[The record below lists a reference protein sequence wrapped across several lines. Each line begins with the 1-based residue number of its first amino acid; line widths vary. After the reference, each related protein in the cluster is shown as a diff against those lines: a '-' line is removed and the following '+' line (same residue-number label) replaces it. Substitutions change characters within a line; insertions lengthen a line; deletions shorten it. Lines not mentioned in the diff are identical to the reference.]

1 MDIFLNIIILILSFI
16 FVGISSNIVVN
27 SSDKVSQYTGISKTV
42 IGFLLISL
50 TTSLPELSVTIISTY
65 KGEVNLALGNI
76 IGSNIA
82 NIGLVIAV
90 PFFISV
96 LIIFLRK
103 QKTQELIE
111 NLIENKRSIVIALG
125 VSIIIPV
132 ILLALNFLNFLMYMT
147 SYRFLG
153 IILVILYF
161 VISYFV
167 LKSREVKQINN
178 DKGNRR
184 NQIIKHLSLIII
196 GISIIVISSN
206 YLVESAISISRYI
219 GISELVIGAVIIAIG
234 TSIPEL
240 AISLSAILHKHRD
253 LALGNAAGSCFT
265 NITLILGILFI
276 LTTQM
281 IDVITFYNY
290 IIFSIILSLILIYY
304 VLYKHLKFP
313 TIIVMI
319 LIYSIFIFVTLNII

>member
-50 TTSLPELSVTIISTY
+50 TTSLPELSGTIISTY

-103 QKTQELIE
+103 QKTQEV
-111 NLIENKRSIVIALG
+111 IENKISIVIALG
-125 VSIIIPV
+125 MSIIIPV
-132 ILLALNFLNFLMYMT
+132 VLLALNFLNFLIYMT

-153 IILVILYF
+153 IILVISYF
-161 VISYFV
+161 VISCFV

-178 DKGNRR
+178 YKGNRR

-240 AISLSAILHKHRD
+240 AISLSAILHKHKD

-276 LTTQM
+276 LTTQI
-281 IDVITFYNY
+281 IDVIIFYNY

-319 LIYSIFIFVTLNII
+319 LIYSVFIFVTLNII

>member
-27 SSDKVSQYTGISKTV
+27 SSDKASQYTGISKTV

-111 NLIENKRSIVIALG
+111 NKISIVIALG
-125 VSIIIPV
+125 ISIIIPV
-132 ILLALNFLNFLMYMT
+132 VLLALNFLNFLIYMT

-153 IILVILYF
+153 IILVISYF

-178 DKGNRR
+178 YKGNRR

-313 TIIVMI
+313 AIIVMI
-319 LIYSIFIFVTLNII
+319 LIYSVFIFVTLNII

>member
-96 LIIFLRK
+96 LIISLRK
-103 QKTQELIE
+103 QKTQE
-111 NLIENKRSIVIALG
+111 LIENKRSIVIALG

-313 TIIVMI
+313 AIIVMI
-319 LIYSIFIFVTLNII
+319 LIYSAFIFVTLNII

>member
-27 SSDKVSQYTGISKTV
+27 SSDKASQYTGISKTV

-111 NLIENKRSIVIALG
+111 NKISIVIALG
-125 VSIIIPV
+125 ISIIIPV
-132 ILLALNFLNFLMYMT
+132 VLLALNFLNFLIYMT

-178 DKGNRR
+178 YKGNRR

-313 TIIVMI
+313 AIIVMI
-319 LIYSIFIFVTLNII
+319 LIYSVFIFVTLNII

>member
-1 MDIFLNIIILILSFI
+1 MDIFVNIIILILSFI

-27 SSDKVSQYTGISKTV
+27 SSNKASQYTGISKTV

-103 QKTQELIE
+103 QKTQELID
-111 NLIENKRSIVIALG
+111 NKRSIVIALG

-132 ILLALNFLNFLMYMT
+132 VLLALNFLNFLMYMT

-153 IILVILYF
+153 IILITLYF

-167 LKSREVKQINN
+167 VKSREVKQINN

-276 LTTQM
+276 LTTQI

-304 VLYKHLKFP
+304 VVYKHLKFP

-319 LIYSIFIFVTLNII
+319 LIYSVFIFVTLNII

>member
-103 QKTQELIE
+103 QKTQE
-111 NLIENKRSIVIALG
+111 LIENKRSIVIALG

-313 TIIVMI
+313 AIIVMI
-319 LIYSIFIFVTLNII
+319 LIYSAFIFVTLNII

>member
-1 MDIFLNIIILILSFI
+1 MNMLSDIIILILSFI

-27 SSDKVSQYTGISKTV
+27 SSDKASQYTGISKTV

-50 TTSLPELSVTIISTY
+50 TTSLPELSVTVISTY

-96 LIIFLRK
+96 LIISLRK
-103 QKTQELIE
+103 QKIQELID
-111 NLIENKRSIVIALG
+111 NKRSIIIALG
-125 VSIIIPV
+125 MSIIIPV
-132 ILLALNFLNFLMYMT
+132 FLVILNFFNILSYMIV
-147 SYRFLG
+147 YRFLG

-161 VISYFV
+161 GISYFV
-167 LKSREVKQINN
+167 LKSREVKKINSE
-178 DKGNRR
+178 KKNRK
-184 NQIIKHLSLIII
+184 NHIIKHLSLIII
-196 GISIIVISSN
+196 GISIIIISSN
-206 YLVESAISISRYI
+206 YLVDSAISISRYI

-240 AISLSAILHKHRD
+240 AISLSAIIHNHKD

-265 NITLILGILFI
+265 NITLILGVLLI
-276 LTTQM
+276 LTTQI
-281 IDVITFYNY
+281 IDVISFYNY
-290 IIFSIILSLILIYY
+290 IIFSIILSLVLIYY
-304 VLYKHLKFP
+304 VLYKHLKFA
-313 TIIVMI
+313 TIIFMI
-319 LIYSIFIFVTLNII
+319 LIYGMFILIALNII

>member
-111 NLIENKRSIVIALG
+111 NKRSIVIALG

-132 ILLALNFLNFLMYMT
+132 ILLTLNFLNFLMYMT

-313 TIIVMI
+313 AIIVMI
-319 LIYSIFIFVTLNII
+319 LIYSAFIFVTLNII

>member
-1 MDIFLNIIILILSFI
+1 MDIFVNIIILILSFI

-27 SSDKVSQYTGISKTV
+27 SSNKASQYTGISKTV

-103 QKTQELIE
+103 QKTQEL
-111 NLIENKRSIVIALG
+111 LDNKRSIVIALG

-132 ILLALNFLNFLMYMT
+132 VLLALNFLNFLMYMT

-153 IILVILYF
+153 IILITLYF

-167 LKSREVKQINN
+167 VKSREVKQINN

-276 LTTQM
+276 LTTQI

-290 IIFSIILSLILIYY
+290 IIFSIKLSLILIYY
-304 VLYKHLKFP
+304 VVSKHLKFP

-319 LIYSIFIFVTLNII
+319 LIYSVFIFVTLNII

>member
-90 PFFISV
+90 PFFISI

-103 QKTQELIE
+103 QKTQE
-111 NLIENKRSIVIALG
+111 LIENKRSIVIALG

-132 ILLALNFLNFLMYMT
+132 ILLTLNFLNFLMYMT

-240 AISLSAILHKHRD
+240 AISLSAILHKHKD

-276 LTTQM
+276 LTTQI
-281 IDVITFYNY
+281 IDVIIFYNY

-319 LIYSIFIFVTLNII
+319 LIYSVFIFVTLNII

>member
-1 MDIFLNIIILILSFI
+1 MDIFSNIIILILSFI

-27 SSDKVSQYTGISKTV
+27 SSDKASQYTGISKTV

-111 NLIENKRSIVIALG
+111 NKKSIVIALG

-161 VISYFV
+161 TISYFV

-276 LTTQM
+276 LTNQI

-319 LIYSIFIFVTLNII
+319 LIYSAFIFVTLNII

>member
-1 MDIFLNIIILILSFI
+1 MDIFVNIIILILSFI

-27 SSDKVSQYTGISKTV
+27 SSNKASQYTGISKTV

-90 PFFISV
+90 PFFISG

-103 QKTQELIE
+103 QKTQELID
-111 NLIENKRSIVIALG
+111 NKRSIVIALG

-132 ILLALNFLNFLMYMT
+132 VLLALNFLNFLMYMT

-153 IILVILYF
+153 IILITLYF

-167 LKSREVKQINN
+167 VKSREVKQINN

-276 LTTQM
+276 LTTQI

-304 VLYKHLKFP
+304 VVYKHLKFP

-319 LIYSIFIFVTLNII
+319 LIYSVFIFVTLNII

>member
-90 PFFISV
+90 PFFISI

-103 QKTQELIE
+103 QKTQE
-111 NLIENKRSIVIALG
+111 LIENKRSIVIALG

-132 ILLALNFLNFLMYMT
+132 ILLTLNFLNFLMYMT

-313 TIIVMI
+313 AIIVMI
-319 LIYSIFIFVTLNII
+319 LIYSAFIFVTLNII

>member
-1 MDIFLNIIILILSFI
+1 MDIFVNIIILILSFI

-27 SSDKVSQYTGISKTV
+27 SSNKASQYTGISKTV

-90 PFFISV
+90 PFFISI

-103 QKTQELIE
+103 QKTQE
-111 NLIENKRSIVIALG
+111 LIENKRSIVIALG

-132 ILLALNFLNFLMYMT
+132 VLLALNFLNFLMYMT

-153 IILVILYF
+153 IILITLYF

-167 LKSREVKQINN
+167 VKSREVKQINN

-276 LTTQM
+276 LTTQI

-304 VLYKHLKFP
+304 VVYKHLKFP

-319 LIYSIFIFVTLNII
+319 LIYSVFIFVTLNII

>member
-1 MDIFLNIIILILSFI
+1 M
-16 FVGISSNIVVN
+16 
-27 SSDKVSQYTGISKTV
+27 
-42 IGFLLISL
+42 
-50 TTSLPELSVTIISTY
+50 
-65 KGEVNLALGNI
+65 
-76 IGSNIA
+76 
-82 NIGLVIAV
+82 
-90 PFFISV
+90 
-96 LIIFLRK
+96 IIFLRK
-103 QKTQELIE
+103 QKTQELID
-111 NLIENKRSIVIALG
+111 NKRSIVIALG

-132 ILLALNFLNFLMYMT
+132 VLLALNFLNFLMYMT

-153 IILVILYF
+153 IILITLYF

-167 LKSREVKQINN
+167 VKSREVKQINN

-276 LTTQM
+276 LTTQI

-304 VLYKHLKFP
+304 VVYKHLKFP

-319 LIYSIFIFVTLNII
+319 LIYSVFIFVTLNII